1 MKVPRDTGNDG
12 QQAGLLR
19 LLTVFLKIGAFT
31 IGGGYAMV
39 PLIERE
45 VVTRRKWISRDEF
58 VEMLALAQSAP
69 GVLAMNVAVFVGYR
83 TRGYKGVL
91 CAAMGSVLP
100 SFIIILAIASVFTQ
114 YRENE
119 VIERV
124 FKGMRP
130 AVVAL
135 VAVPVIRLVKAVGLT
150 WKTAFIPLVAVLLI
164 VLAQVSPVW
173 TVIGAGVGGVLWSMR
188 KQTGDSNNKSQK
200 TTSPS

>member
-1 MKVPRDTGNDG
+1 
-12 QQAGLLR
+12 
-19 LLTVFLKIGAFT
+19 
-31 IGGGYAMV
+31 MV

-45 VVTRRKWISRDEF
+45 VVIRRKWISRDEF

-91 CAAMGSVLP
+91 CAALGSVLP